1 MVKAFKIVISMWLP
15 IICGCT
21 VGPDYHLPDEA
32 LVNAPAAKGA
42 FASRVDKT
50 DATEPPADW
59 WKLYDDEALSRL
71 VLRTLRAN
79 TDLRIAEANLEQA
92 HALLAE
98 AETGRQING
107 SAAFEPSY
115 VQQSAEANLSHIKP
129 PQHEIANAGIAINYD
144 LDLFG
149 GIRRGIEAA
158 SANAEAAVAA
168 RDLVRINMVADT
180 TLAYADICNSGNEL
194 ASARRTAAIQLQT
207 IALMRTMAKNGRVAS
222 FDIDREESLYQQFKA
237 RIPPLEARQINA
249 AYRLATLIGQL
260 PENYDRSLLACSQP
274 LRLGSRLIVGDARS
288 LLGRRPDV
296 RAAERRLAASTAM
309 IGVAT
314 SELYP
319 DVKIGASI
327 GTQGAVTDLFGPL
340 TNRFGLGPAISW
352 NINQNVART
361 RIAAAEAR
369 SRANLAMFDKTVLTA
384 LREVESVLTNYAYDL
399 DRLKSLKNARD
410 RAAKVA
416 ADARRLRQGGSTDAL
431 TSLDADRSLAATE
444 QAYAAEQTE
453 ISRDQIAIFLALA
466 GGLQSSETN
475 GTRISGR
482 TISQGRPG

>member
-1 MVKAFKIVISMWLP
+1 MRKVFISSL
-15 IICGCT
+15 
-21 VGPDYHLPDEA
+21 
-32 LVNAPAAKGA
+32 
-42 FASRVDKT
+42 
-50 DATEPPADW
+50 
-59 WKLYDDEALSRL
+59 RL
-71 VLRTLRAN
+71 V
-79 TDLRIAEANLEQA
+79 
-92 HALLAE
+92 
-98 AETGRQING
+98 
-107 SAAFEPSY
+107 S
-115 VQQSAEANLSHIKP
+115 
-129 PQHEIANAGIAINYD
+129 
-144 LDLFG
+144 
-149 GIRRGIEAA
+149 
-158 SANAEAAVAA
+158 
-168 RDLVRINMVADT
+168 
-180 TLAYADICNSGNEL
+180 
-194 ASARRTAAIQLQT
+194 
-207 IALMRTMAKNGRVAS
+207 
-222 FDIDREESLYQQFKA
+222 
-237 RIPPLEARQINA
+237 PPLEARQINA